1 MGFFVDVPQ
10 TLNIIVGI
18 DLRGR
23 QAAVPKQLLYGIQLG
38 PISSEMGGKT
48 VAQHVRTFLFCGGYQ
63 RKVFFHGIIDLTGSW
78 RLLFGGKQEVGKDRI
93 RKKGGLFLGIFPDLF
108 C

>member
-10 TLNIIVGI
+10 PLNIVVGI

-23 QAAVPKQLLYGIQLG
+23 QAAVPKQLFYGIQFS
-38 PISSEMGGKT
+38 PISSEVGGKT
-48 VAQHVRTFLFCGGYQ
+48 VAQYMWAFLVCSGNQ
-63 RKVFFHGIIDLTGSW
+63 REIFLYDIIKLTGRW
-78 RLLFGGKQEVGKDRI
+78 GLLFWGKQEVGKDRI
-93 RKKGGLFLGIFPDLF
+93 RKKSSLFLGIFPDLF